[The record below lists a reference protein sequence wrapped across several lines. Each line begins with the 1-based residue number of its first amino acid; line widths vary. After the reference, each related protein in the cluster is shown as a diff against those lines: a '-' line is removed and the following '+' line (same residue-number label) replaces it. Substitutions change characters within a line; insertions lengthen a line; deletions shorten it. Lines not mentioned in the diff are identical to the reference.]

1 MSSSFEP
8 IEKGIERVAR
18 RFSGTPRKEVLVT
31 RLYFH
36 VYLKMNET
44 YNRSLKRHG
53 LNTTS
58 WAALMM
64 IYASPDN
71 QVFPSDLS
79 KVVASSR
86 THATRL
92 ADELVDKGFVSRRAS
107 GEDRRKMILS
117 LTRKGVALIEKLLPE
132 HRVLLER
139 IWKIFSAADLGR
151 FEKLLRKLLLQV
163 DG

>member
-1 MSSSFEP
+1 MSSSFGP
-8 IEKGIERVAR
+8 IEAGIERVAR
-18 RFSGTPRKEVLVT
+18 RASGMPRREVLVT

-36 VYLKMNET
+36 VYLKMSET
-44 YNRSLKRHG
+44 YNRSLRRHG

-71 QVFPSDLS
+71 QVFPSELS
-79 KVVASSR
+79 RVVSSSS

-92 ADELVDKGFVSRRAS
+92 ADELVEKGLVSRRAC

-132 HRVLLER
+132 HRVLLGR
-139 IWKIFSAADLGR
+139 IWKVFSEADLR
-151 FEKLLRKLLLQV
+151 RLETLLRKLLIQV
-163 DG
+163 DD